1 MTHQEQ
7 MNFINHFIPL
17 FQKESYKRG
26 YSIIST
32 PIAQTIIEGNWG
44 RSTLAKYHNHW
55 GLKCG
60 SSWKGQ
66 SINLKTKEEYT
77 PGTLTT
83 IKDNFRV
90 YNSDEE
96 GVKGYYDFIST
107 KRYANLKLAK
117 NYYEYANMLKQD
129 GYATSSTYVKTLVD
143 TVNKFN
149 LFKYDREPDV
159 IVYPGLMKRSTKSTV
174 GVVVLQGLLNNIIK
188 AGLAMDGIYGLKT
201 ENAVRLFQE
210 TRNLKVDGIVGPITW
225 SAIVKEIQELQKDG
239 K

>member
-1 MTHQEQ
+1 MTRQEQ

-26 YSIIST
+26 YPIIST
-32 PIAQTIIEGNWG
+32 PLAQTIIEGNWG
-44 RSTLAKYHNHW
+44 RSGLAKYHNHW

-60 SSWKGQ
+60 SSWKGP

-96 GVKGYYDFIST
+96 GVAGYYDFIST
-107 KRYANLKLAK
+107 KRYSNLKLAK

-143 TVNKFN
+143 TVNKFS
-149 LFKYDREPDV
+149 LYKYDREPDV
-159 IVYPGLMKRSTKSTV
+159 IVYPGLMKTSTKVSV
-174 GVVVLQGLLNNIIK
+174 GVIVLQELLNKVIK
-188 AGLAMDGIYGLKT
+188 AGLVCDGKFGPKT
-201 ENAVRLFQE
+201 KQAVMFYQE
-210 TRNLKVDGIVGPITW
+210 LRKLKVDGVVGPITW
-225 SAIVKEIQELQKDG
+225 SSLVKDIQELKEE

>member
-60 SSWKGQ
+60 SSWKGP
-66 SINLKTKEEYT
+66 SVNLKTREEYQ
-77 PGTLTT
+77 PGILTT

-107 KRYANLKLAK
+107 KRYANLKTIDCSSNTGAK
-117 NYYEYANMLKQD
+117 TYEIVGTRKGQ
-129 GYATSSTYVKTLVD
+129 LVR
-143 TVNKFN
+143 VIF
-149 LFKYDREPDV
+149 EPSQK
-159 IVYPGLMKRSTKSTV
+159 L
-174 GVVVLQGLLNNIIK
+174 
-188 AGLAMDGIYGLKT
+188 
-201 ENAVRLFQE
+201 
-210 TRNLKVDGIVGPITW
+210 VDGIRLLAPRKVFYN
-225 SAIVKEIQELQKDG
+225 
-239 K
+239 